1 MVSCM
6 AVKAE
11 CLKGTNSEFPALEE
25 MYELESFLFKTNL
38 LYNGSFVQQIF
49 IKHLL
54 CATYYIKCLEYTKYK
69 IGELLQREESL
80 AE

>member
-1 MVSCM
+1 M

-25 MYELESFLFKTNL
+25 MYELVSFLFKTSL
-38 LYNGSFVQQIF
+38 LYNGSFIQQIF

-54 CATYYIKCLEYTKYK
+54 YATFYTLSIWSTQK
-69 IGELLQREESL
+69 IISGAYPKGKRL
-80 AE
+80 

>member
-1 MVSCM
+1 M

-25 MYELESFLFKTNL
+25 MYELVVFLFKTSL
-38 LYNGSFVQQIF
+38 LYNGSFIQQIF

-54 CATYYIKCLEYTKYK
+54 YATFYTLSIRSAQK
-69 IGELLQREESL
+69 IISGAYPKGKRL
-80 AE
+80 

>member
-1 MVSCM
+1 M

-38 LYNGSFVQQIF
+38 LYNGSFIQQIF

-54 CATYYIKCLEYTKYK
+54 FCATYYIKWLEYTKNK
-69 IGELLQREESL
+69 IGDLLQREESL
-80 AE
+80 VV